1 MPIAGFATQEGT
13 RRYQDRMIA
22 AGVAHP
28 QHFREGLGGL
38 ALSSVGLGTYLGGH
52 DTKTDALYL
61 AAIKAAVQAGCNVFD
76 TAINYR
82 CQRSERVIRQALEEL
97 LRDGVAQRDE
107 IVIATKGGCIPIDGA
122 PPRDGSAYIQE
133 TFVIPGIMS
142 TGDVVADCHCMT
154 PSYLR
159 HQIEASRTNLG
170 VSCVDVYYLHNPE
183 TQLDVVPEDDF
194 LARMREAFD
203 ALEGAVAKGQLRRYG
218 TATWNGYR
226 TKPGSPGH
234 LSLEA
239 LVGIAEEVG
248 GKDQH
253 FKTLQLPY
261 SLGMPEALAEQ
272 TQKVSGA
279 TVSVLEAAKALYVYV
294 MSSASVLQGQ
304 LTRGLPNDIQAVLGE
319 ATDAQRAIQFVR
331 STPGLGTALV
341 GMKQTA
347 HVQEN
352 LAVSRSAPL
361 DPEQFA
367 KLFK

>member
-1 MPIAGFATQEGT
+1 M
-13 RRYQDRMIA
+13 
-22 AGVAHP
+22 
-28 QHFREGLGGL
+28 
-38 ALSSVGLGTYLGGH
+38 
-52 DTKTDALYL
+52 
-61 AAIKAAVQAGCNVFD
+61 
-76 TAINYR
+76 
-82 CQRSERVIRQALEEL
+82 
-97 LRDGVAQRDE
+97 
-107 IVIATKGGCIPIDGA
+107 
-122 PPRDGSAYIQE
+122 
-133 TFVIPGIMS
+133 PGIMS

-159 HQIEASRTNLG
+159 HQIETSLTNLG

-194 LARMREAFD
+194 LARIREAFD

-226 TKPGSPGH
+226 TQPGSRGH

-279 TVSVLEAAKALYVYV
+279 TVSVLEAAKALDVYV

-361 DPEQFA
+361 EPEQFA